1 MTRRVLQVS
10 VATALAVWLA
20 GQPAWGHSFPE
31 VRSVVAQVEPCELV
45 LLVGYRPKSGEVT
58 ETILRR
64 TATAPKSK
72 GLDALR
78 DVLASYAMAPLSVAL
93 DGKRLVPTGVQAKVG
108 VEQGGA
114 RPWVVMLVTYALPAG
129 NSLAIG
135 TAEPRSTR
143 ISWQDRKSGRV
154 EISTAPK
161 EGTWHAGVASF
172 LLELAA
178 PSGAISCAK
187 PSASSVSSSPPAR

>member
-1 MTRRVLQVS
+1 MTRRVVQVA
-10 VATALAVWLA
+10 VATALAICLA

-31 VRSVVAQVEPCELV
+31 VRSVVVQVEPCELV
-45 LLVGYRPKSGEVT
+45 LLVGYRPKSGEAT

-64 TATAPKSK
+64 AASAPKSQA
-72 GLDALR
+72 LDALR
-78 DVLASYAMAPLSVAL
+78 DVLATHAMAPLSVAV
-93 DGKRLVPTGVQAKVG
+93 DGKRLVPTKVNAKVG

-161 EGTWHAGVASF
+161 EGKWHSGVASF

-178 PSGAISCAK
+178 PSGATSCAT
-187 PSASSVSSSPPAR
+187 PSASSVSSSRPAR